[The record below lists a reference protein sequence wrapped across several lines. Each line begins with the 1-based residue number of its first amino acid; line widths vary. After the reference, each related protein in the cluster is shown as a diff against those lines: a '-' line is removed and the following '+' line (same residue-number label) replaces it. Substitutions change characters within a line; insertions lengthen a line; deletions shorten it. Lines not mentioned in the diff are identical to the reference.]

1 MSGSDPGNRNPS
13 PDAATEVEEDFSPV
27 SSRGFAQSQFFAEA
41 GVEDSIFADDQSDFE
56 VEEMKQERHV
66 SKRSQIRHYIVKYFI
81 PLQLGVLVAM
91 IWANA
96 DHESYKS
103 FVDCHVFDL
112 FGHNFNIHSIV
123 DDFLMVFFFALATVE
138 VVLSVLPGG
147 ALYPPSKAVCPVL
160 GTIGGIIGPASVY
173 LAWYFASPTLSNHV
187 LKGWGVT
194 VATDISVSWL
204 VATFAFG
211 SGHPAVKFLLLLA
224 VADDVAG
231 LIIIACFY
239 TDSVSPAWLGLVL
252 GGLLIA
258 LVIRQIK
265 PLREYWL
272 AYVILAGIPC
282 WFGLLLAHI
291 HPALA
296 LAPVIPFMP
305 ADLSDESNPHSA
317 YHGRRGALTRF
328 DGFWTLPV
336 HIILF
341 LFALVN
347 AGVQVT
353 NIGTVT
359 WMVVVSLVLGK
370 TLGIFIFAGFA
381 DSVLGF
387 KLPQGMSKRHLLLV
401 GIISGMGLTVAL
413 FIASIAFKDHL
424 ALRNEAKFGALLSLL
439 AAPIALTISHAV
451 KIEKRWLADN

>member
-1 MSGSDPGNRNPS
+1 MSTRNS
-13 PDAATEVEEDFSPV
+13 LDANSRANDATEDEAQFSPI

-41 GVEDSIFADDQSDFE
+41 GVEDSIFGDEPSDFD
-56 VEEMKQERHV
+56 VQELKIEPV
-66 SKRSQIRHYIVKYFI
+66 TKRSQVRHYIVKYFI
-81 PLQLGVLVAM
+81 PLQIGVLVAM

-96 DHESYKS
+96 DYTSYES
-103 FVDCHVFDL
+103 FVTRHVCNFM
-112 FGHNFNIHSIV
+112 GHHLTIHNIV

-160 GTIGGIIGPASVY
+160 GTIGGIVGPASIY
-173 LAWYFASPTLSNHV
+173 LAWYFASPTLTGAV
-187 LKGWGVT
+187 LDGWGVT

-239 TDSVSPAWLGLVL
+239 TKAVSPWWLGLVL

-258 LVIRQIK
+258 LALRQIK
-265 PLREYWL
+265 PLRDNWL

-282 WFGLLLAHI
+282 WFGLFLAKI

-305 ADLSDESNPHSA
+305 ADLSADANPHSS

-336 HIILF
+336 HLILF
-341 LFALVN
+341 FFALVN
-347 AGVQVT
+347 AGVQVARV
-353 NIGTVT
+353 GTVT
-359 WMVVVSLVLGK
+359 WLVVVSLVAGK
-370 TLGIFIFAGFA
+370 TLGIFSFAAFS
-381 DSVLGF
+381 DIVLGF

-413 FIASIAFKDHL
+413 FIASIAFKEVPNL
-424 ALRNEAKFGALLSLL
+424 MNEAKLGALLSLL

-451 KIEKRWLADN
+451 KIEKRWLADH